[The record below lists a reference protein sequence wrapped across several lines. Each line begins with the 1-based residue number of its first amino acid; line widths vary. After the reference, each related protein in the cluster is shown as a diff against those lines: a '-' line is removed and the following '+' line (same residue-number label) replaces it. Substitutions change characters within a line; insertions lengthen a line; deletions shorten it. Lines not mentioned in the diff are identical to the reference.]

1 MKRLCSLL
9 LLLLASLA
17 QLSALQMT
25 HLHLGLGN
33 DWYTMGLGDNLDDGL
48 SFGSH
53 LMVALQDKVFL
64 KVDALGFTDKVNTDH
79 RYDQVNINLYTP
91 LNFSLGGVTYTLTP
105 LVGLSID
112 GDLGF
117 DRIQNRVHQGMD
129 RPAVHLPY
137 DRPQSSAHLNLG
149 STLRGMFSLGWVQM
163 GLEGSYLH
171 TFGWEY
177 SAQVVAVLKLGGSL
191 TLKGGYSFMDDFS
204 GGPAHQSMMDRLNGP
219 TFSYQFDGG
228 LLTTSDRK
236 SVV

>member
-137 DRPQSSAHLNLG
+137 DRPQSSAHLN
-149 STLRGMFSLGWVQM
+149 
-163 GLEGSYLH
+163 
-171 TFGWEY
+171 
-177 SAQVVAVLKLGGSL
+177 
-191 TLKGGYSFMDDFS
+191 
-204 GGPAHQSMMDRLNGP
+204 
-219 TFSYQFDGG
+219 
-228 LLTTSDRK
+228 
-236 SVV
+236 